1 MEEEKIL
8 VPDDNTEIGDE
19 EVIEK
24 KPISKPKKK
33 INPAVVAT
41 KDITKPAVKVPH
53 VVKL

>member
-8 VPDDNTEIGDE
+8 VPDDNTEVGDE

-24 KPISKPKKK
+24 KPVAKPKKK
-33 INPAVVAT
+33 VKPEVVAT
-41 KDITKPAVKVPH
+41 KDIPEPVVKVPH